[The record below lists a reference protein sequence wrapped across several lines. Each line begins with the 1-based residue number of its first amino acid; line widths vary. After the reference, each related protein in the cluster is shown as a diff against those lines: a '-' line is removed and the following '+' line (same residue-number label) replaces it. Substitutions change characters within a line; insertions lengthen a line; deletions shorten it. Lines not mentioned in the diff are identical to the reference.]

1 MSFQHSK
8 AKNAPDADA
17 KTAAWKMLAT
27 EHLPTHFKLLEKN
40 LVKSGKP
47 FLGGD
52 KANAADVAFFAVHNL
67 YTKTGIDVAGAI
79 ADCPKLTAALEGTL
93 KLGDLKN
100 FPDRNLYFT
109 SDPSHDS
116 F

>member
-1 MSFQHSK
+1 
-8 AKNAPDADA
+8 
-17 KTAAWKMLAT
+17 MLEG

-40 LVKSGKP
+40 LEKSGKP

-67 YTKTGIDVAGAI
+67 YTKTGIDVEGAI
-79 ADCPKLTAALEGTL
+79 ADCPKLKAALEGTL
-93 KLGDLKN
+93 KVGDLKS
-100 FPDRNLYFT
+100 FPNRGLYFT